1 VGRHAESN
9 NLVLLTVLLEIEQVV
24 ALMAV
29 NNEQLISAYNSPFCM
44 LIKVL
49 QPLQAKLICCPA
61 VLRDYNNPVVWRT
74 ALLVPGREIVL
85 ALEDDKG

>member
-29 NNEQLISAYNSPFCM
+29 NNKQLISAYNSPFYM

-49 QPLQAKLICCPA
+49 
-61 VLRDYNNPVVWRT
+61 
-74 ALLVPGREIVL
+74 
-85 ALEDDKG
+85 